1 MRTVGEILLPPW
13 STIGWNQT
21 LAIWPLEHVK
31 LFSANNGPFWAW
43 SLLVS
48 VGLCWLLWY
57 YEPQRRKRL
66 QERLYGMP
74 VVQDS
79 PEGSAYPLL
88 GHGLTFW
95 RNAPWDLLTKWHF
108 RSTNNRTRD
117 YDATTTSTTTNDG
130 ADMKYQPIICFPLLG
145 TTYFSVA
152 SPSLCKAILQS
163 HVAHVHKDV
172 QVTMKPF
179 LSILGTGLVSSEGS
193 HWLQQRMHVSQALRQ
208 DILECI
214 PWHTLN
220 AIQRLCHA
228 TLDPAAASS
237 TGTTTATDAVPLGS
251 LLRHLTLQVISGAFL
266 SLTADESDAHFA
278 VLYLPIV
285 DEANRRVWH
294 PYRTYCVWTLAFWRY
309 HCNVYR
315 LNAYVSRLIRQRWTL
330 RRREQEQT
338 NGVQRRQQRR
348 GDILDTVL
356 RAYED
361 KYASGCTK
369 VQTVLPSAVI
379 RQVRD
384 EMKTFMLAG
393 HETSAA
399 MMTWT
404 LYELVLSRRNAA
416 AAAAASRTDGS
427 TNGSA
432 TNGTGTSPQPNLLD
446 QVVTE
451 ADTVFDSTALI
462 DDWKRTDYMD
472 DDPSGGLLP
481 HPNRL
486 ALLVMAEAC
495 LKVRVCVSAR
505 AQE

>member
-1 MRTVGEILLPPW
+1 M
-13 STIGWNQT
+13 
-21 LAIWPLEHVK
+21 AIWPLERASF
-31 LFSANNGPFWAW
+31 FSIDHGPFWAW
-43 SLLVS
+43 WTLLWS
-48 VGLCWLLWY
+48 VGLCWYLCSF
-57 YEPQRRKRL
+57 EPRRRRQK

-79 PEGSAYPLL
+79 PEGSAHPFL

-108 RSTNNRTRD
+108 RITNSSKNTRD
-117 YDATTTSTTTNDG
+117 ATNDG
-130 ADMKYQPIICFPLLG
+130 TPAADTDLQYQPIICFPLLG

-193 HWLQQRMHVSQALRQ
+193 HWLQQRLHVSQALRQ

-228 TLDPAAASS
+228 TLDPAAAASATS
-237 TGTTTATDAVPLGS
+237 AATDTDTTAVPLGS
-251 LLRHLTLQVISGAFL
+251 LLRH
-266 SLTADESDAHFA
+266 
-278 VLYLPIV
+278 LPIV

-294 PYRTYCVWTLAFWRY
+294 PYRTYCFWTLSFWRY
-309 HCNVYR
+309 HWNVYR
-315 LNAYVSRLIRQRWTL
+315 LNAYVSRLIRQRWML
-330 RRREQEQT
+330 RRREQEHT
-338 NGVQRRQQRR
+338 ASDVQRRQRR

-356 RAYED
+356 HAYED
-361 KYASGCTK
+361 KYSNDDT
-369 VQTVLPSAVI
+369 VPTVLPFAVI

-404 LYELVLSRRNAA
+404 LYELVLSRHNAA
-416 AAAAASRTDGS
+416 TAA
-427 TNGSA
+427 NGA
-432 TNGTGTSPQPNLLD
+432 TNGTGTAVSQPNLLD

-451 ADTVFDSTALI
+451 ANTVFDSTALI

-481 HPNRL
+481 HPSRL
-486 ALLVMAEAC
+486 AQLAMAEAC
-495 LKVRVCVSAR
+495 LKVRVCAR
-505 AQE
+505 TRIM

>member
-1 MRTVGEILLPPW
+1 MRTVGGIFLPPW
-13 STIGWNQT
+13 NMGGNQT
-21 LAIWPLEHVK
+21 LGIWPLERVAF
-31 LFSANNGPFWAW
+31 FSIDHGPLWAW

-57 YEPQRRKRL
+57 YEPQRQRQK

-79 PEGSAYPLL
+79 PEGSAYPFL

-95 RNAPWDLLTKWHF
+95 RNTPWDLLTKWHF
-108 RSTNNRTRD
+108 RSTT
-117 YDATTTSTTTNDG
+117 TTTSAAVASTNANDG
-130 ADMKYQPIICFPLLG
+130 VDSKYQPIICFPLLG

-228 TLDPAAASS
+228 TLDPAASASAS
-237 TGTTTATDAVPLGS
+237 ATGTAVPLGS

-294 PYRTYCVWTLAFWRY
+294 PYRTYCFWTLAFWRY
-309 HCNVYR
+309 HWNVYR

-330 RRREQEQT
+330 RRRQQEQT
-338 NGVQRRQQRR
+338 SDIQRQRR

-361 KYASGCTK
+361 KYSNGT
-369 VQTVLPSAVI
+369 VPTVLPSAVI

-404 LYELVLSRRNAA
+404 LYELVLSRHDAA
-416 AAAAASRTDGS
+416 RTK
-427 TNGSA
+427 NGA
-432 TNGTGTSPQPNLLD
+432 TNGMASPPQSTLLD

-451 ADTVFDSTALI
+451 AQTVFDSTALI
-462 DDWKRTDYMD
+462 DNWKRTDFMD
-472 DDPSGGLLP
+472 KDPSSGLLP

-486 ALLVMAEAC
+486 ARLVMAEAC
-495 LKVRVCVSAR
+495 LKVRVCVR
-505 AQE
+505 AQECGTVDYDCPF